1 MSGPGGRPRIGHPG
15 YGLPRPAARDL
26 SRVSETR
33 QVLALPRSPSGAEPA
48 PGNRDLEQVRVPR
61 RGHHRV
67 PASGT
72 ARHSRATL
80 AAVATGATVA
90 AGQSMIGGVDALVP
104 SPETVS
110 YTVLAAEDAGLVQS
124 TSPQPKP
131 VTAALLKHGP
141 TRQSPDLAVMDI
153 DTDVADVQSLVKGVA
168 VGEALAGGARTL
180 RAALNATTD
189 VPGAVRFRG
198 RQFVRPT
205 SGIFTSGFG
214 SRWGTT
220 HYGIDIAN
228 RIGTPIYAVSDGTV
242 VESGPASGF
251 GLWVKIKHA
260 DGFTSVYGHINR
272 SLVREGQQVRAGQ
285 KIAEM
290 GNRGQSTGPHLHLEI
305 WDANK
310 RKINPIPWLA
320 ARGIRILGIRLD
332 PR

>member
-1 MSGPGGRPRIGHPG
+1 MKP
-15 YGLPRPAARDL
+15 
-26 SRVSETR
+26 R

-48 PGNRDLEQVRVPR
+48 PGIRDHRDLDEVPIPR
-61 RGHHRV
+61 RGHHRA

-110 YTVLAAEDAGLVQS
+110 YTMLAAEDAGLIQS
-124 TSPQPKP
+124 TSPQPRP
-131 VTAALLKHGP
+131 APAALLRHGP
-141 TRQSPDLAVMDI
+141 TRQSPELSAMDI
-153 DTDVADVQSLVKGVA
+153 ESDVADVQSLVKGVA
-168 VGEALAGGARTL
+168 VGEALAGGAKTL
-180 RAALNATTD
+180 RSALNSTTT
-189 VPGAVRFRG
+189 PGAVIFRG
-198 RQFVRPT
+198 HQFVRPT

-251 GLWVKIKHA
+251 GLWVRVKHA
-260 DGFTSVYGHINR
+260 GGFTSVYGHINR
-272 SLVREGQQVRAGQ
+272 SLVREGQRVKAGQ

-320 ARGIRILGIRLD
+320 ARGIRILGVHLD